1 MGACVNSGLAHA
13 PDWTPHRIKV
23 VAADGAP
30 GTLSTKASGM
40 VSEPFEDVFA
50 DVNIQNGSPSITVEV
65 LFWSELSQRFQ
76 SQSPVVQFT
85 ALTGPKMLKFNA
97 GGNRF
102 MLNVTGTFT
111 GGVQVDISCAGANP
125 VQSQTA

>member
-1 MGACVNSGLAHA
+1 
-13 PDWTPHRIKV
+13 
-23 VAADGAP
+23 
-30 GTLSTKASGM
+30 M

-50 DVNIQNGSPSITVEV
+50 DVNIQNGSPSISIEV
-65 LFWSELSQRFQ
+65 LLWSELSQRFQ

-85 ALTGPKMLKFNA
+85 ALTGPKVLKFNA

-102 MLNVTGTFT
+102 FLNVTGTFT